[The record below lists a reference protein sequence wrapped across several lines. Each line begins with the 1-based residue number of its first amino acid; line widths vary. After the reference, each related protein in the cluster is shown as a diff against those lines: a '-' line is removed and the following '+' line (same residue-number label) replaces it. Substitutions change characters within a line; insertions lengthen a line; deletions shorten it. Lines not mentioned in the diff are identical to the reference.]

1 MLFAPTHWRL
11 TMQDSMYDLQR
22 FRDEVLEALG
32 QDIPDC
38 FKMDKLKD
46 LAEEE
51 AKRISE
57 D

>member
-1 MLFAPTHWRL
+1 MT
-11 TMQDSMYDLQR
+11 DSMYDLQR

-51 AKRISE
+51 AKRISQ

>member
-1 MLFAPTHWRL
+1 
-11 TMQDSMYDLQR
+11 MQDSMYELQK
-22 FRDEVLEALG
+22 FRDEVLEALK

-51 AKRISE
+51 TKRIGE
-57 D
+57 E

>member
-1 MLFAPTHWRL
+1 MLFALTHWRL
-11 TMQDSMYDLQR
+11 TMQDSMYELQK
-22 FRDEVLEALG
+22 FRDEVLEAIK

-51 AKRISE
+51 ARRICE
-57 D
+57 E